1 MTSMGLTHWNE
12 IFCPSYQGMCGC
24 GSTSNSRPLLAWR
37 MSDLV
42 DNVVTQYVLAATVF
56 IFCTSEQG
64 IRTVS
69 DSNPFQISLWW
80 WFGKRW
86 RWLVGDVVLLVHL
99 RRGSPRDKTG
109 FAMSFSWEPLT
120 SMVFADSIEVLRYGC
135 DWNPLHRLDVL
146 KVVEYSSNFTVFNL
160 DTSIYFTLWL

>member
-1 MTSMGLTHWNE
+1 MIKKGSQKKKSANGRSDGGVSKRDLHSFPHGTELAMTSMGLAHWSE

-42 DNVVTQYVLAATVF
+42 DKVVTQYVLAATVF

-69 DSNPFQISLWW
+69 DSNPFVWW

-86 RWLVGDVVLLVHL
+86 GWMVGDVVLLVHL

-109 FAMSFSWEPLT
+109 FAMSFS
-120 SMVFADSIEVLRYGC
+120 
-135 DWNPLHRLDVL
+135 
-146 KVVEYSSNFTVFNL
+146 
-160 DTSIYFTLWL
+160 